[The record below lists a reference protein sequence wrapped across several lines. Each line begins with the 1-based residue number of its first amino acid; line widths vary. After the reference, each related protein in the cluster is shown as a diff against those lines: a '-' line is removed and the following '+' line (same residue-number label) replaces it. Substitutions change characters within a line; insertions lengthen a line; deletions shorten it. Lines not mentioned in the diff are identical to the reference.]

1 VNAPALLGAREVALY
16 GGTFDPVHAGHL
28 AVARA
33 ALAHARLDGV
43 VFVPAP
49 RSPHRLDHA
58 PLADAL
64 RVELLRAALA
74 DESRFDL
81 WTIEVE
87 RGGPSFTID
96 TVRAA
101 RALRGAALPAPWL
114 VIGSDSL
121 AGLPRWREVEAL
133 LELVRPLVV
142 PRAARALVEQE
153 LARLA
158 GVLPARAHAALVAG
172 LVPLDA
178 PHPASATALRAAL
191 ARGATVADWLPPAV
205 LEIVEQR
212 GLYGVRARW
221 EGAP

>member
-43 VFVPAP
+43 VFVPAH

-58 PLADAL
+58 PLADDL

-74 DESRFDL
+74 GEPRFDL

-87 RGGPSFTID
+87 RQGLSFTID

-101 RALRGAALPAPWL
+101 RALRGADAPAPFL

-121 AGLPRWREVEAL
+121 AGLDRWRDVAAL
-133 LELVRPLVV
+133 LELVRPIVV
-142 PRAARALVEQE
+142 PRVARALVDEE

-158 GVLPARAHAALVAG
+158 QVLPASAHAALVAG
-172 LVPLDA
+172 LVPLEA

-191 ARGATVADWLPPAV
+191 ARGTTVADWLPPAV
-205 LEIVEQR
+205 LAIVEQR
-212 GLYGVRARW
+212 GLYGFRARQ